1 MKKTDSKAK
10 RPILT
15 VFVVIVIIAIVLLYC
30 IGPMAYVFADTRNGV
45 DMWAS
50 GAAIYIDESNSFVWD
65 YNGEKQYDID
75 TLTMLLTCL
84 IAAEQLNMED
94 AVTVSSS
101 AINSDDVSSWLKE
114 GEETTV
120 DALMHL
126 ALMRAN
132 NAAARQL
139 AILTAESEEEFV
151 KLMNE
156 KALAIG
162 CTKAEFFNAT
172 GHRTNE
178 NKASAKDVCLIVEA
192 ALENE
197 TVGKILGEKSY
208 EMAATN
214 MNEAKKL
221 TTSNRLMKG
230 GSFTNYEGKTIS
242 VEADPDCYAGLQSK
256 RTSER
261 TVAFSAT
268 KINGISVIAVTLND
282 YDGYD
287 FADLKTLTK
296 HAGDMVQPYKALEKG
311 TKFEEKARV
320 KNGAVTKVSG
330 KAAADGYVNLLEGAS
345 ASLILVSPEFYEDIT
360 APVAKGDVI
369 GQAVIYL
376 ADVPVTSVDIVAAES
391 VKEGWIF
398 SRIGIPNI
406 VALIVMIVLG
416 VLLIAAIV
424 VGSIVRTKKAKAR
437 ARRQARIK
445 EIALKQLEQEQSA
458 RERDWPY

>member
-1 MKKTDSKAK
+1 MRKTDSKAK
-10 RPILT
+10 RSILT
-15 VFVVIVIIAIVLLYC
+15 VFVVVVIVAIVLLYC

-65 YNGEKQYDID
+65 YNGEKQYDVD
-75 TLTMLLTCL
+75 SLTILLTCL
-84 IAAEQLNMED
+84 IAAEQLNMDD
-94 AVTVSSS
+94 AVTVSPSS
-101 AINSDDVSSWLKE
+101 INSDDTSSWLKE

-139 AILTAESEEEFV
+139 AILTAESEEDFV

-156 KALAIG
+156 RALEIG
-162 CTKAEFFNAT
+162 CTKAEFYDAT
-172 GHRTNE
+172 GHRTGA
-178 NKASAKDVCLIVEA
+178 NKASAKDMCLIVEA
-192 ALENE
+192 ALNNE
-197 TVGKILGEKSY
+197 TVGGILGEKSY
-208 EMAATN
+208 QMDATN

-230 GSFTNYEGKTIS
+230 GSYTN
-242 VEADPDCYAGLQSK
+242 YAGLQSK
-256 RTSER
+256 RTTER
-261 TVAFSAT
+261 TVAFAAT
-268 KINGISVIAVTLND
+268 RINGISVIAVTLND

-287 FADLKTLTK
+287 FDDLGKLFK
-296 HAGDMVQPYKALEKG
+296 HAGNMVQPYKALEKD
-311 TKFEEKARV
+311 TMFEQKAKV

-330 KAAADGYVNLLEGAS
+330 MAGDDGYVNLLEGAS
-345 ASLILVSPEFYEDIT
+345 ASLILVEPESFEDLT

-369 GQAVIYL
+369 GEAVIYL
-376 ADVPVTSVDIVAAES
+376 ADVPVTTVDIVAAES

-406 VALIVMIVLG
+406 VALIIMIVLG
-416 VLLIAAIV
+416 VILIAVIV
-424 VGSIVRTKKAKAR
+424 LGSIVRTKKARAR
-437 ARRQARIK
+437 AKRQARIK

>member
-1 MKKTDSKAK
+1 MRKTDSKAK
-10 RPILT
+10 RSILT
-15 VFVVIVIIAIVLLYC
+15 VFVVVVIVAIVLLYC

-50 GAAIYIDESNSFVWD
+50 GTAIYIDESNSFVWD
-65 YNGEKQYDID
+65 YNGEKQYDVD
-75 TLTMLLTCL
+75 SLTILLTCL
-84 IAAEQLNMED
+84 IAAEQLNMDD
-94 AVTVSSS
+94 AVTVSPS
-101 AINSDDVSSWLKE
+101 AINSDDISSWLKE

-139 AILTAESEEEFV
+139 AILTAESEEDFV

-156 KALAIG
+156 RALEIG
-162 CTKAEFFNAT
+162 CTKAEFYDAT
-172 GHRTNE
+172 GHRTGA
-178 NKASAKDVCLIVEA
+178 NKASAKDMCLIVEA
-192 ALENE
+192 ALNNE
-197 TVGKILGEKSY
+197 TVGGILGEKSY
-208 EMAATN
+208 QMDATN

-230 GSFTNYEGKTIS
+230 GSYTNYEGKTIN
-242 VEADPDCYAGLQSK
+242 VDVDPDCYAGLQSK
-256 RTSER
+256 RTTER
-261 TVAFSAT
+261 TVAFAAT
-268 KINGISVIAVTLND
+268 RINGISIIAVTLND

-287 FADLKTLTK
+287 FDDLGKLFK
-296 HAGDMVQPYKALEKG
+296 HAGNMVQPYKALEKD
-311 TKFEEKARV
+311 TMFEQKAKV

-330 KAAADGYVNLLEGAS
+330 KAGADGYVNLLEGAS
-345 ASLILVSPEFYEDIT
+345 ASLILVEPEYFEDLT

-369 GQAVIYL
+369 GEAVIYL
-376 ADVPVTSVDIVAAES
+376 ADVPVTTVDIVAAES

-406 VALIVMIVLG
+406 VALIIMIVLG
-416 VLLIAAIV
+416 VILIAVIV
-424 VGSIVRTKKAKAR
+424 LGSIVRTKKARAR
-437 ARRQARIK
+437 AKRQARIK